1 MGVSQ
6 VTPMEV
12 RTQDGAVWD
21 DAHHATLTP
30 PQSLLYRSNLLGRD
44 ATVTNFGGGNTSAK
58 IIQPD
63 PLTGEP
69 VEVLWVKGSGGDL
82 GSMKL
87 DGFSTLYLDRAR
99 GLEKRY
105 RGLVHEDEMVDL
117 LPHCGFGLNPRPASI
132 DTPLHAFL
140 PHAHVDH
147 LHPDAV
153 IAIAAAHDSERLT
166 HLIYGDSVGWI
177 GWQRPGFDMG
187 LRIRDAAAA
196 NPHWRGM
203 VMAGH
208 GLICWGD
215 TSEACYRNSL
225 DLIRRARDFIDV
237 RAAGRPTFG
246 GVKIRPHTPADR
258 SALFARLTP
267 ALRAK
272 LSADRLKL
280 VHVDDSPAV
289 LDFVCSH
296 DLDRLAALGTS
307 CPDHFLRTKIRP
319 LVLAAD
325 ADGAAIDA
333 ALDAYREGY
342 RAYYDRCRR
351 PDSPPVRDANP
362 VVVLIPGHGMITFA
376 ADKATARI
384 AAEYYT
390 NAIQVMRGAEALDR
404 YTALPE
410 QEAFDIEYW
419 QLEEAKLKRQP
430 KPGLFAGQ
438 VAYITGAAGGIGR
451 AIAEAVLQR
460 GGHVVLTDID
470 GGRLEALRADL
481 SAAHSADRVRAY
493 EADVTN
499 EAAVLD
505 SFTYAA
511 TQFGGVDLFV
521 ANAGIASAA
530 AIEDTSLDLWRRNF
544 AVLSDG
550 YFLAVREAFKAMK
563 PLGGSIVFVGSKN
576 ALAPS
581 VNASAYS
588 SAKAA
593 ELHLA
598 RCLAV
603 EGAPHGIRVNVVNP
617 DAVIRG
623 SQIWNGAWRAERA
636 AAYNLDDAEL
646 EDFYRNRSLLKR
658 SVFPEDVAEAVI
670 FLASPAASKSTGNI
684 LNVDGGN
691 AMAFTR

>member
-1 MGVSQ
+1 
-6 VTPMEV
+6 MEV
-12 RTQDGAVWD
+12 LPRRGAVWD
-21 DAHHATLTP
+21 DAHHANLTP

-44 ATVTNFGGGNTSAK
+44 PTVTNFGGGNTSAK
-58 IIQPD
+58 ITQPD

-69 VEVLWVKGSGGDL
+69 VEVLWVKGSGGNL
-82 GSMKL
+82 GSMNR
-87 DGFSTLYLDRAR
+87 DGFATLYLDKVR

-105 RGLVHEDEMVDL
+105 GGLAHEDEMVDL
-117 LPHCGFGLNPRPASI
+117 FPHCGFGLNPRPASI

-140 PHAHVDH
+140 PYAHVDH
-147 LHPDAV
+147 LHPDSV
-153 IAIAAAHDSERLT
+153 IAIAAAQDSERLT
-166 HLIYGDSVGWI
+166 RLVYGDSVGWI
-177 GWQRPGFDMG
+177 GWQRPGFDLG

-196 NPHWRGM
+196 HPHWRGM

-208 GLICWGD
+208 GLMCWGD

-225 DLIRRARDFIDV
+225 DLIRRAQDFIDA
-237 RAAGRPTFG
+237 RSAGRPGFG
-246 GVKIRPHTPADR
+246 GAKIRPHGRAERD
-258 SALFARLTP
+258 ALFARLTP
-267 ALRAK
+267 VLRAK
-272 LSADRLKL
+272 LSAERLKL
-280 VHVDDSPAV
+280 AHVDDSPAV
-289 LDFVCSH
+289 LDFVCSN
-296 DLDRLAALGTS
+296 DLERLAALGTS

-325 ADGAAIDA
+325 ADGAAIDQ
-333 ALDAYREGY
+333 ALDAYRAGY
-342 RAYYDRCRR
+342 GAYYDRCRR

-362 VVVLIPGHGMITFA
+362 VVVLVPGYGMMTFA

-390 NAIQVMRGAEALDR
+390 NAIHVMRGAEAMDR
-404 YTALPE
+404 YAALPE
-410 QEAFDIEYW
+410 QEAFNIEYW
-419 QLEEAKLKRQP
+419 LLEEAKLKRQP
-430 KPGLFAGQ
+430 KPGLLAGQ

-481 SAAHSADRVRAY
+481 SAVHSADRVRAF
-493 EADVTN
+493 EADVTD
-499 EAAVLD
+499 EAAVLE

-530 AIEDTSLDLWRRNF
+530 AIEDTSLELWRRNF

-636 AAYNLDDAEL
+636 AAYNLEDAEL
-646 EDFYRNRSLLKR
+646 EEFYRNRSLLKR

>member
-1 MGVSQ
+1 
-6 VTPMEV
+6 MEV